1 MDNYTHFTK
10 AYEALRDAG
19 VIHNQTEFAALLGA
33 NKSTVSC
40 ALNGKEQYLTD
51 RLVARADKVVKE
63 YLSEDGRALPA
74 PADSILVIPTGARAG
89 TIADFCEAVHEYD
102 CERIVSPVKG
112 ADFAMQVAGDS
123 MSPEYPSG
131 SQIIVKRINEE
142 AFVEWGEG
150 LRTGYR
156 ERPNRQGGP
165 PDKRA
170 GCHRMRQPQSGIP
183 AVHGQDII
191 HPGMVSRHHGAG
203 AEIETGRIPASRSRG
218 YLTMF

>member
-51 RLVARADKVVKE
+51 RLIARADKVVKE
-63 YLSEDGRALPA
+63 YLSEDGRAAPA
-74 PADSILVIPTGARAG
+74 PSDSILVIPTGARAG
-89 TIADFCEAVHEYD
+89 TIADFCDAVHEYD
-102 CERIVSPVKG
+102 CERIISPVKG

-142 AFVEWGEG
+142 AFVEWGKVYVLDTENG
-150 LRTGYR
+150 PIVKVVRRTPDPDVVECVSLNPAYQPFTVKTSFIRGWYR
-156 ERPNRQGGP
+156 V
-165 PDKRA
+165 
-170 GCHRMRQPQSGIP
+170 I
-183 AVHGQDII
+183 
-191 HPGMVSRHHGAG
+191 MVLA
-203 AEIETGRIPASRSRG
+203 
-218 YLTMF
+218 LK

>member
-142 AFVEWGEG
+142 AFVEWGKVYVLDTENG
-150 LRTGYR
+150 PIVKVVRRTNEPDVIECVSLNPAYQPFTVKTSFIRGWYR
-156 ERPNRQGGP
+156 V
-165 PDKRA
+165 
-170 GCHRMRQPQSGIP
+170 I
-183 AVHGQDII
+183 
-191 HPGMVSRHHGAG
+191 MVLA
-203 AEIETGRIPASRSRG
+203 
-218 YLTMF
+218 LK

>member
-51 RLVARADKVVKE
+51 RLIARADKVVKE
-63 YLSEDGRALPA
+63 YLSEDGRAAPA
-74 PADSILVIPTGARAG
+74 PSDSILVIPTGARAG
-89 TIADFCEAVHEYD
+89 TIADFCDAVHEYD
-102 CERIVSPVKG
+102 CERIISPVKG

-142 AFVEWGEG
+142 AFVEWGKVYVLDTENG
-150 LRTGYR
+150 PIVKVVRRTPDPDVIECVSLNPAYQPFTVKTSFIRGWYR
-156 ERPNRQGGP
+156 V
-165 PDKRA
+165 
-170 GCHRMRQPQSGIP
+170 I
-183 AVHGQDII
+183 
-191 HPGMVSRHHGAG
+191 MVLA
-203 AEIETGRIPASRSRG
+203 
-218 YLTMF
+218 LK